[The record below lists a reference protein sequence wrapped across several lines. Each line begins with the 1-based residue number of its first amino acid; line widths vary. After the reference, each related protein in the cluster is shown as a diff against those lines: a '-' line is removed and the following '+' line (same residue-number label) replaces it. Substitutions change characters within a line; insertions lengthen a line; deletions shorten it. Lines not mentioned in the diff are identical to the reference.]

1 MLLLARSPLVLRHQ
15 GRKLSVHLLSDVSG
29 QIVPADVFGVRFR
42 RRSSRVSD
50 RYVWV
55 YAHSLDAAAGV
66 AIELGD
72 AEARAL
78 VAELTELAA
87 RSGMRELVVRARLH
101 ASRLG
106 EPGALEAAR
115 MLAADIDNPA
125 LANLLHEP
133 ALTA

>member
-1 MLLLARSPLVLRHQ
+1 
-15 GRKLSVHLLSDVSG
+15 
-29 QIVPADVFGVRFR
+29 
-42 RRSSRVSD
+42 VSD

-72 AEARAL
+72 PEARDL

-87 RSGMRELVVRARLH
+87 RSGMRELVVRGRLH

-125 LANLLHEP
+125 LANLFREP
-133 ALTA
+133 ALMA